1 MMAGFAAAV
10 AAPALLTGVDEFC
23 WPQAASAAIAANPKA
38 QRDRRE
44 ARTVRERSQ
53 WAPTDAYT
61 FNVDMGARRR
71 LQPIEIIIA
80 SPSRWR
86 RRCAY
91 DITFVDL

>member
-1 MMAGFAAAV
+1 MVAGFAAAV
-10 AAPALLTGVDEFC
+10 AAPALLTGVNEFC

-44 ARTVRERSQ
+44 AKTVRERSRSQ

-71 LQPIEIIIA
+71 LRAIEIIMRLPLVGA
-80 SPSRWR
+80 GGARM
-86 RRCAY
+86 
-91 DITFVDL
+91 T